1 VAEFEEDDELARK
14 SSLSTI
20 GEETDDEEQNGG
32 AWFDGLIDD
41 ESTRRTNADYKK
53 YLTPDEYKQYIKN
66 KNLSIKGSD
75 GKRHKFFTNESREQQ
90 KNFREKMNE
99 AKKADVKKK
108 LQDAEAANKAK
119 LAKLE
124 SDRLAKKV
132 ADEKRTSDAEAANKA
147 KLAKLESDQ
156 LAKNVADAKKA
167 VDASNALAKKAA
179 DKNAAENKKSADKK
193 AADKKAYEKIISEID
208 AANESL
214 TSAQDELNRKKSDK
228 KASDN
233 NVLRIKSNK
242 ADPNKNKASAKDA
255 AVWALNEAKTRGNFN
270 NNIKVTLDTLFKN
283 GSVLYIDKKPYVIV
297 DTQMIQG
304 DWSLDV
310 KPAEMATIYHT
321 SQSAV
326 YEKEEQGRRV
336 LLEAA
341 KLGSF
346 TGENWVD
353 RYPQFDKK
361 NSVTTLNPPVQP
373 KKPNTP
379 PLRLPYKPEEG
390 NGKLITRPNTLQPR
404 STSDNNVVPP
414 RKQIEQ
420 QQKRRPTREETL
432 VDKFNE
438 KLGRRENYTT
448 SFRKYFGVTKDNTTL
463 SGGRSRDFYSIIRSV
478 LKDLNKD
485 DKVRPLIMSKI
496 QNDFDKY
503 AKKSRREAVGR
514 TSTDSLTLTH
524 YIDVIQSINT
534 YENKGA
540 GDCFFDAIAQAL
552 NLHNVDESNKI
563 IRSNQCQGTRD
574 LEYEFFDQAC
584 IRKAVIDTI
593 KDAIDFIRDNY
604 NTGDDNTRKEYDE
617 QLGEICRE
625 IKIGNIRGIQN
636 ILTSADKEKRNN
648 GIEEFKERINNH
660 ISDPKYWGTEV
671 TIKYLNQGSLKY
683 LGITLRTIIIKQNKP
698 GNNYEIDAAINNIDP
713 NDSEHLVF
721 LYNDKNIHYVLLT
734 FKDFKGI
741 DRSIFTLEQ
750 IPFVF
755 WCYIVIFMVSMM
767 ENEFIANDETKS
779 SLAAVNSTFEI
790 ISAHNSLI
798 KNDSEYKKN
807 LCAFLSKE
815 DGFCLRSS
823 QDMVNEARS
832 KNRRQSTK
840 NVSFS
845 NDVKL
850 PVRTQNRR
858 SLRNK
863 LPDSSSE
870 IETQT
875 DRSDG
880 DESNAETTDNDTG
893 TEKEGGSPYYQYGG
907 LNEVEKHR
915 EDYQRNNYTRYPGI
929 PVAYPVE
936 NTRVEEIDKSISSVF
951 VTIDLEL
958 HKGKTISNSELASS
972 KCNHQYNAIKHSF
985 AVLTGTPYIIA
996 PVYGGTRRN
1005 RRNNGT
1011 HKKRKGVR
1019 NTSRKRRNKTR
1030 KRS

>member
-1 VAEFEEDDELARK
+1 
-14 SSLSTI
+14 
-20 GEETDDEEQNGG
+20 
-32 AWFDGLIDD
+32 
-41 ESTRRTNADYKK
+41 
-53 YLTPDEYKQYIKN
+53 
-66 KNLSIKGSD
+66 
-75 GKRHKFFTNESREQQ
+75 
-90 KNFREKMNE
+90 
-99 AKKADVKKK
+99 
-108 LQDAEAANKAK
+108 
-119 LAKLE
+119 
-124 SDRLAKKV
+124 
-132 ADEKRTSDAEAANKA
+132 
-147 KLAKLESDQ
+147 
-156 LAKNVADAKKA
+156 
-167 VDASNALAKKAA
+167 
-179 DKNAAENKKSADKK
+179 
-193 AADKKAYEKIISEID
+193 
-208 AANESL
+208 
-214 TSAQDELNRKKSDK
+214 
-228 KASDN
+228 
-233 NVLRIKSNK
+233 
-242 ADPNKNKASAKDA
+242 
-255 AVWALNEAKTRGNFN
+255 
-270 NNIKVTLDTLFKN
+270 
-283 GSVLYIDKKPYVIV
+283 
-297 DTQMIQG
+297 MIQG

-336 LLEAA
+336 LLEGA

-346 TGENWVD
+346 TGENWID

-361 NSVTTLNPPVQP
+361 NSVTTLNRPVPPTR
-373 KKPNTP
+373 PNTN

-390 NGKLITRPNTLQPR
+390 NGQLVTRPNTLQPR
-404 STSDNNVVPP
+404 STSDNKVVTPI
-414 RKQIEQ
+414 KKIEEER
-420 QQKRRPTREETL
+420 KRRPTRGETL
-432 VDKFNE
+432 VDEFSKN
-438 KLGRRENYTT
+438 LGMRESYTT
-448 SFRKYFGVTKDNTTL
+448 SFRKYFGVTKDNTSL
-463 SGGRSRDFYSIIRSV
+463 SGGRSRDFYSIIRSM

-485 DKVRPLIMSKI
+485 DKARPLIMSKI

-503 AKKSRREAVGR
+503 AKKSRREALGR
-514 TSTDSLTLTH
+514 TSTDSLTQSH

-563 IRSNQCQGTRD
+563 IRSNQCEGTRG

-604 NTGDDNTRKEYDE
+604 NTADDDTRREYDE
-617 QLGEICRE
+617 QLRE
-625 IKIGNIRGIQN
+625 ISHEINVGNITVIQN
-636 ILTSADKEKRNN
+636 ILRSADKVKRNK
-648 GIEEFKERINNH
+648 GIEEFKDRINKHMSN
-660 ISDPKYWGTEV
+660 PNYWGTDV
-671 TIKYLNQGSLKY
+671 TMKYLNQGSLKY

-713 NDSEHLVF
+713 NGGEHVLF

-755 WCYIVIFMVSMM
+755 WCYIVIFMASMM
-767 ENEFIANDETKS
+767 DSEFVANDETKS
-779 SLAAVNSTFEI
+779 SLAAVNSTFDI

-798 KNDSEYKKN
+798 KNDSEYKRN

-815 DGFCLRSS
+815 DGFCIRSS
-823 QDMVNEARS
+823 QEMVNEARS
-832 KNRRQSTK
+832 KNRRQSKK

-845 NDVKL
+845 DDVKL
-850 PVRTQNRR
+850 PVRDQKRR

-870 IETQT
+870 IESQT

-880 DESNAETTDNDTG
+880 DESNAETTDNDSD
-893 TEKEGGSPYYQYGG
+893 KMGGSPYYQYGG

-915 EDYQRNNYTRYPGI
+915 EYQPNNYTRYPGI

-936 NTRVEEIDKSISSVF
+936 TSVARVEEIDKSISSVF

-1005 RRNNGT
+1005 KHVTKKQT
-1011 HKKRKGVR
+1011 HRKRQRVR
-1019 NTSRKRRNKTR
+1019 NVSRKRRRNKTH
-1030 KRS
+1030 KRH